1 MLLYIIIVVI
11 QMFHLLH
18 QCLLLVL
25 FQVTLYDRHLHVLK
39 KIVKHYKHGFVSL
52 KPIYKKDKTLVELH
66 ECDFFLLSNILASIA
81 CSLGKPLNKGS
92 VLIYV
97 CMDIKCIQICTF
109 T

>member
-1 MLLYIIIVVI
+1 
-11 QMFHLLH
+11 MFHLLH

-52 KPIYKKDKTLVELH
+52 KPLYMKDKTLVELSVI
-66 ECDFFLLSNILASIA
+66 FFLLSNILASVA
-81 CSLGKPLNKGS
+81 CSLVKPLNKGS
-92 VLIYV
+92 IWIYV
-97 CMDIKCIQICTF
+97 CMDIKCIQIGTY